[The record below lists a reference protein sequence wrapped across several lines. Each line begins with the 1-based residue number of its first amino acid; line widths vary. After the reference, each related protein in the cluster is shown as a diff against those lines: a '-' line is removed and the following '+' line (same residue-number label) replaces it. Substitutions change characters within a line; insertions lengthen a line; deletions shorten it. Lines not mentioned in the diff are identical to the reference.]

1 MTTTSSPLPPPHADF
16 SGTKSREGGPLGC
29 ADCGG
34 LSGHTIR
41 CPQGPGPAEAPTFEE
56 LWAVVSALEYPEL
69 AVRIPGRDR
78 PVEVPS
84 RPLAW
89 RGFLRWASRRPAA
102 ALATCECLEAF
113 ERAWRAE
120 APTPEGVMQA

>member
-1 MTTTSSPLPPPHADF
+1 MTSTSSPSSLPHADF

-69 AVRIPGRDR
+69 AITIPGRDR
-78 PVEVPS
+78 PVEVPG
-84 RPLAW
+84 RALAW
-89 RGFLRWASRRPAA
+89 AGFLRWAARRSAA
-102 ALATCECLEAF
+102 ALATFEALEAF
-113 ERAWRAE
+113 EASWRAQ
-120 APTPEGVMQA
+120 APTPEELTTA